1 LHTTEM
7 DKFVVKKRKVDA
19 EEPESE
25 NSPQQKVLKT
35 GEEVEPVVFT
45 PECVMAETVT
55 DPKWRQLLA
64 PEFAK
69 TYYKNIEKQVAAQRE
84 KGEVYPPTAE
94 VYAQFNHCPLDKIRV
109 VIIGQDPYFNPG
121 QAEGLCFSVKKGV
134 PIPPSLNR
142 IYKVVQ
148 KKYSIL

>member
-1 LHTTEM
+1 
-7 DKFVVKKRKVDA
+7 
-19 EEPESE
+19 
-25 NSPQQKVLKT
+25 
-35 GEEVEPVVFT
+35 
-45 PECVMAETVT
+45 MAETLT

-69 TYYKNIEKQVAAQRE
+69 AYYKNIEKQVSPKIKGFLILIYKVAAQRD

-142 IYKVVQ
+142 IYKVC
-148 KKYSIL
+148 